1 MAMKWRRVRNKQ
13 EWVCDLCRKCADKD
27 CRCCGT
33 EIAKWIKRLE
43 LTTNRERDALNEA
56 VWGENAGV
64 YQGTTL
70 SDYGDEF
77 SLCDS
82 CFDEWSE
89 KAEAAVRN
97 NLSEGQ

>member
-13 EWVCDLCRKCADKD
+13 EWVCDLCRKCADED
-27 CRCCGT
+27 CRSCGT
-33 EIAKWIKRLE
+33 EIAKWFKRLD
-43 LTTNRERDALNEA
+43 LTTNAERDALNEA

-77 SLCDS
+77 CLCDS
-82 CFDEWSE
+82 CFDEWRE
-89 KAEAAVRN
+89 KAETAIKNKLMEKR
-97 NLSEGQ
+97 